1 MAMEEFVSLS
11 MIAFFNSFYDLEED
25 NEELPPPPPENL
37 KEVSGMK
44 GTEKANCG
52 VKEKQK
58 ERTCSND

>member
-1 MAMEEFVSLS
+1 
-11 MIAFFNSFYDLEED
+11 
-25 NEELPPPPPENL
+25 PPPENL